1 MKKKILSIVALI
13 FVAIFALQVIALAAQ
28 SSGISPLNNNV
39 LSSFTDF
46 SISKTGNSKVDVNY
60 TGYPNV
66 TTGATITVTIKKNTF
81 LFFWSEVV
89 NETYVVVGEKYR
101 NTYNYDLSSHGP
113 GKYRCNVTYTISG
126 SGGADDVIPFEKDA
140 SY

>member
-1 MKKKILSIVALI
+1 MKKKIISIFAVVL
-13 FVAIFALQVIALAAQ
+13 VAIFAFQMMAFAAQ
-28 SSGISPLNNNV
+28 RESVSPLNNNV
-39 LSSFTDF
+39 SRTVTTF
-46 SISKTGNSKVDVNY
+46 SISNRGNAEVQVKYS
-60 TGYPNV
+60 GYDNV

-89 NETYVVVGEKYR
+89 NETYAVSGASYS
-101 NTYNYDLSSHGP
+101 NTYNYDLSSHGS

-126 SGGADDVIPFEKDA
+126 SGGADDVIPFEQDA

>member
-1 MKKKILSIVALI
+1 MKKKFISIFALV
-13 FVAIFALQVIALAAQ
+13 FVAIFAFQVMAFATQ
-28 SSGISPLNNNV
+28 RGGVSPLNNNV
-39 LSSFTDF
+39 SRTETKFLISS
-46 SISKTGNSKVDVNY
+46 TGNAKVEVSY
-60 TGYPNV
+60 SGYPNI

-101 NTYNYDLSSHGP
+101 NTYDYDLSSHGS